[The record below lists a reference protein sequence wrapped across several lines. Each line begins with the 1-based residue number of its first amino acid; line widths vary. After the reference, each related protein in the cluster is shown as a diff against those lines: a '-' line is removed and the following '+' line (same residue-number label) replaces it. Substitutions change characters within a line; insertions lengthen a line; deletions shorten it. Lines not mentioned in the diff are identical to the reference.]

1 MFLSSSKNSEKFKF
15 LEFLLDDKNITY
27 LSSYTISTLIANSRA
42 GNRFA
47 YLTLSRL
54 ALSLLVT
61 FCVGLKAP
69 NSVCLMSLPAFIKCE
84 VISSVM
90 EHKWW

>member
-1 MFLSSSKNSEKFKF
+1 MKSFELKTMAPFN
-15 LEFLLDDKNITY
+15 LQVL
-27 LSSYTISTLIANSRA
+27 ANSRV

-54 ALSLLVT
+54 VLSLLVT

-69 NSVCLMSLPAFIKCE
+69 NSVCLKSLPDFIISE
-84 VISSVM
+84 VISSEI
-90 EHKWW
+90 EHGWWW